1 MNYDTQYG
9 VAVENAPSNVR
20 ADFIKKTY
28 AHLGLAILAF
38 VGVEYALFTTGLAEK
53 IALAMLRSWI
63 LVVVGFVGVSYLAD
77 RWSRSPKSLAMQY
90 VGLSVYV
97 VAEAIVF
104 VPILYI
110 AARYSDPSVIPT
122 AGLYTAIV
130 FGGLTGVVFLTG
142 KDFSFLRQILMVG
155 GLVVLGLVVVSTIF
169 GMSLGVWF
177 SAGMIAFASA
187 CILYQTSQIMRYYP
201 PNAYVAASLSLFASV
216 ATLFYYILSILMNN
230 RR

>member
-1 MNYDTQYG
+1 MSYETQYR
-9 VAVENAPSNVR
+9 VAVENAPSSVR

-28 AHLGLAILAF
+28 AHLGLAVLAF
-38 VGVEYALFTTGLAEK
+38 VAVEYALFTSGLAET
-53 IALAMLRSWI
+53 IAMAMLRSWI
-63 LVVVGFVGVSYLAD
+63 LVVVGFVGVAYLAD
-77 RWSRSPKSLAMQY
+77 RWARTPQSTPMQY
-90 VGLSVYV
+90 LGLGLYV

-110 AARYSDPSVIPT
+110 AQRFSDPSVIPT

-155 GLVVLGLVVVSTIF
+155 GLVVLGLVVCSALF
-169 GMSLGVWF
+169 GLSLGLWF
-177 SAGMIAFASA
+177 SAGMVAFASA

-201 PNAYVAASLSLFASV
+201 PGAHVAASLSLFASV
-216 ATLFYYILSILMNN
+216 ATLFYYILMILMNN